1 MSPAEMEAACKDSL
15 AGAVEFGLP
24 ENRACVNLVTPRGF
38 KPPQGFPRGYLLQ
51 VKEDGRRI
59 KSYPALRVLA
69 WIRKAAAA

>member
-24 ENRACVNLVTPRGF
+24 RDKACVILVTPPGF
-38 KPPQGFPRGYLLQ
+38 KPQQGFPRGYLLQ
-51 VKEDGRRI
+51 VKDDGRRI